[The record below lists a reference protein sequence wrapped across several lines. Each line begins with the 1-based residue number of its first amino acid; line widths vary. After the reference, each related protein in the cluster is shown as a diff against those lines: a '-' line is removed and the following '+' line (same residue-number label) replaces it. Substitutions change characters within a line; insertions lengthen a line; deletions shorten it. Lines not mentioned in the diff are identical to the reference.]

1 MGEPSSADEELLA
14 NARQLHERAGVI
26 DLHVDSIIQQ
36 RLFGYDLSKEHRAGI
51 RGQPLF
57 WHADVPRMLQAGYRG
72 ACLGI
77 HYWPKE
83 TPAAFAECVR
93 QIDYLDDLAERDD
106 RVVRIRKGTGWL
118 VTHPGKI
125 ALAPGVE
132 GAHMLNGSLDNLGTL
147 CDRGIAYLTL
157 AHFSKNSAATPSMGR
172 GANEEDGLTE
182 FGREVIQLLNAR
194 GVVVDV
200 SHLNQR
206 CAIEAAER
214 STAPVFA
221 THSGAQA
228 VHAHRRL
235 LSDDAIRAIAA
246 TGGAIGI
253 VFSPGF
259 LAGNSRATSAIV
271 ADHIEHIIE
280 LVGPEHLAVGTDYDG
295 WLPRILAD
303 HRDCRDLVRVTAE
316 LLRRGHDPSRV
327 GDLLSGN
334 ATRVFHAAD
343 APFDGDD
350 QRSV

>member
-1 MGEPSSADEELLA
+1 MSLPDEATDEFLA
-14 NARQLHERAGVI
+14 QAASLHDRFGVI

-36 RLFGYDLSKEHRAGI
+36 RLFGYDLSKKHRAGI

-77 HYWPKE
+77 HYWPRE
-83 TPAAFAECVR
+83 SPRAFDECIR
-93 QIDYLDDLAERDD
+93 QIDYLDSLAEADESLLRVRRGRDW
-106 RVVRIRKGTGWL
+106 V
-118 VTHPGKI
+118 HAPPGQLAI
-125 ALAPGVE
+125 APGVE
-132 GAHMLNGSLDNLGTL
+132 GAHMLDGSLENLARL

-172 GANEEDGLTE
+172 GANEDDGLTK
-182 FGREVIQLLNAR
+182 FGRDVIEVLNER
-194 GVVVDV
+194 GVAIDV

-206 CAIEAAER
+206 CAIEAANL

-228 VHAHRRL
+228 VHPHRRL

-253 VFSPGF
+253 IFSPGF
-259 LAGNSRATSAIV
+259 LAGSSRATSV
-271 ADHIEHIIE
+271 AVVDHIEHITK
-280 LVGPEHLAVGTDYDG
+280 LVGPEHLCVGSDYDG

-303 HRDCRDLVRVTAE
+303 HRDCRDMVRITAE
-316 LLRRGHDPSRV
+316 LLRRGHEPSRV
-327 GDLLSGN
+327 GDILSGN
-334 ATRVFHAAD
+334 TARVFQGVD
-343 APFDGDD
+343 P
-350 QRSV
+350 SET